1 MFSYLTLRVK
11 LIRFVDGQA
20 GCRWVS
26 HATVE
31 VFVVEQGA
39 MMCKGRGLA

>member
-1 MFSYLTLRVK
+1 MFSYLTLRGEVDP
-11 LIRFVDGQA
+11 IRGWA
-20 GCRWVS
+20 GWLSVGF

-39 MMCKGRGLA
+39 MMCKGKGLA